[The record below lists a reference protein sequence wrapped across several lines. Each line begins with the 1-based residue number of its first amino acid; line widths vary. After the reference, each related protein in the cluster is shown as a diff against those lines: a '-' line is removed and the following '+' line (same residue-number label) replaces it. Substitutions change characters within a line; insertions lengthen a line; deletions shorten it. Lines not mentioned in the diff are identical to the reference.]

1 MPALQEA
8 TTEMLPDSTL
18 ERVAEIAQCSQ
29 RLEIVHDGDQHDDRA
44 NEGNDSTQVA
54 AEQDYICCSS
64 QRFFFFIE
72 CWCCQC
78 TIWVLVGAVAWFG
91 KHVRLQACGL
101 VLFSYEPIS
110 DCTDPFETIVN
121 WMGRERYDL
130 VFSQQPT
137 PKTHRKLG
145 G

>member
-64 QRFFFFIE
+64 QRFFFSLSAGAASALFG
-72 CWCCQC
+72 CW
-78 TIWVLVGAVAWFG
+78 WGRWLGLENMFAFKLVVWFCF
-91 KHVRLQACGL
+91 HMNPYLTVQ
-101 VLFSYEPIS
+101 
-110 DCTDPFETIVN
+110 
-121 WMGRERYDL
+121 
-130 VFSQQPT
+130 
-137 PKTHRKLG
+137 THLRP
-145 G
+145 